1 MYIKAYN
8 IYKESEMYLQCKCI
22 DRLGYIVCNRDGTW
36 GYKTDND
43 TIEVGPNNLFMPTGR
58 VGIGLCSGA
67 SAHTNALYVVWS
79 ENSFIGVCDVETY
92 LVGYGVPVRFCPI
105 VSLL

>member
-43 TIEVGPNNLFMPTGR
+43 SIEVGPNNF
-58 VGIGLCSGA
+58 LC
-67 SAHTNALYVVWS
+67 LQ
-79 ENSFIGVCDVETY
+79 EE
-92 LVGYGVPVRFCPI
+92 
-105 VSLL
+105 